1 MDRADRAV
9 TLFKGGFNCAQSVL
23 AAWAEEFGLD
33 EKTAL
38 KLAGGLGGGIG
49 RQGGICGAL
58 TGAILVLG
66 LRYGTADAKDKAA
79 KYDLYRKA
87 ADLSDAFKAQAG
99 SIYCRELLGFDL
111 GTPEGDSASK
121 NPGAFDECPHFVRE
135 AAELLDKMLDQNT

>member
-1 MDRADRAV
+1 MDRAEHAV
-9 TLFKGGFNCAQSVL
+9 TLFKSGFNCAQAVL
-23 AAWAEEFGLD
+23 ASWAEELGLD

-38 KLAGGLGGGIG
+38 KLAGGLGGGVG
-49 RQGGICGAL
+49 RRGGICGAL

-66 LRYGTADAKDKAA
+66 LRYGTADPKDKAA

-87 ADLSDAFKAQAG
+87 ADLSDAFKARTG

-111 GTPEGDSASK
+111 GTPAGETASK

-135 AAELLDKMLDQNT
+135 AAELLTKMIS